1 MADRKLTLNFGI
13 NNEHDLFNKLK
24 RDLDKLLNEASIND
38 HIKTIDNTYNFLI
51 TAYHLSYDWT
61 KDDKYKIKKE
71 IIPESFKDLL
81 TAIKFLANS
90 SKHKE
95 LTNKLN
101 ENTVENVTEPKVSNY
116 WDYIYGD
123 QINIKINGREESL
136 SLLSGALMEYIEWLL
151 DDLKTIDEIPEKVK
165 NFRLMEN

>member
-1 MADRKLTLNFGI
+1 MKEPLVLNFGI

-90 SKHKE
+90 SKHRE
-95 LTNKLN
+95 LTNNLN
-101 ENTVENVTEPKVSNY
+101 ENTVEEVTKPIVAN
-116 WDYIYGD
+116 WFDYTYGD
-123 QINIKINGREESL
+123 QVNIKICGRQESL
-136 SLLSGALMEYIEWLL
+136 SLLSESLMQYFEWLL
-151 DDLKTIDEIPEKVK
+151 DDSKIVNEIPEKVK